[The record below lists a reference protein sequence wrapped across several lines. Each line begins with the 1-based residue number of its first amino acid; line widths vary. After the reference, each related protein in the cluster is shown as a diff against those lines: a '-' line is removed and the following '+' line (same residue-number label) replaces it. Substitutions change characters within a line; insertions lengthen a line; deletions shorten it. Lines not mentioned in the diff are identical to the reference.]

1 MITIVSPYSK
11 KAEMAGNKKSFSLV
25 TFIPAYELMDK
36 KVCKYV
42 KHSSFWLLLCFTVV
56 K

>member
-1 MITIVSPYSK
+1 MITIASPYSK
-11 KAEMAGNKKSFSLV
+11 KADMTGNKKSFFLI

-42 KHSSFWLLLCFTVV
+42 KRSSFWLLLCFTVV